1 MTQFQQKIKP
11 IEDDYGSEEFEN
23 ERVEQKIIKSIV
35 RRNNQQVYV
44 DQDSQSYARNEPNF
58 QRKPLRLNDILWNP
72 IPTKHKKKQKLNQST
87 DMMGEVYDVKAD
99 VDNYNLRGRYELD
112 EIIQHRLKKN
122 QVRGDD
128 YDVNRRSK
136 SIVPSTTDLDNLVNF
151 PPIYA
156 DVSRK

>member
-1 MTQFQQKIKP
+1 
-11 IEDDYGSEEFEN
+11 
-23 ERVEQKIIKSIV
+23 
-35 RRNNQQVYV
+35 
-44 DQDSQSYARNEPNF
+44 
-58 QRKPLRLNDILWNP
+58 
-72 IPTKHKKKQKLNQST
+72 
-87 DMMGEVYDVKAD
+87 MMGEAYDVKAD

>member
-58 QRKPLRLNDILWNP
+58 QRKPLRLNDIL
-72 IPTKHKKKQKLNQST
+72 
-87 DMMGEVYDVKAD
+87 
-99 VDNYNLRGRYELD
+99 
-112 EIIQHRLKKN
+112 
-122 QVRGDD
+122 
-128 YDVNRRSK
+128 
-136 SIVPSTTDLDNLVNF
+136 
-151 PPIYA
+151 
-156 DVSRK
+156 